1 MQQCKASL
9 HLGKRYSQRHNRREY
24 EQGKWNKDGHIN
36 PERSTL
42 NEAIVD
48 IKLKDF
54 FEQNFGEAISDYNKK
69 NKEKHPERCTT
80 VSQYYNKYKS
90 HVQEAIIQ
98 IGDADTY
105 QKLVAEHG
113 EKKAD
118 DFYKMALKNALQ
130 KWKEDNPSLKVFG
143 AYLHMDEAT
152 PHLHLDFLP
161 VAESKR
167 GLSVKVSMDGAM
179 KAIGYAR
186 TKSEKYEETSYKR
199 WLKDCRAGYEDFH
212 QQQADELLGKN
223 VLEILP
229 SEPATR
235 PHVETWQWRAERLAQ
250 QKQQLQ
256 ADIEKQ
262 QQQQSDLQS
271 DVQNLTEQTQKL
283 KAEAEQAEREK
294 LMAIEIP
301 PRPATPTPPEK
312 PKEPWYADRAT
323 EKQYKKDLK
332 QYERDCKQYQID
344 LQQAQQAQ
352 RAWDTQ
358 YGLLDRVQTTERQQ
372 ADTQAIQEHRAEQLR
387 ADAQALEQERRRLTQ
402 ERERIPQRAEE
413 IAQEQLSRSQQF
425 AELMQVS
432 QQWQDRYQQAFGKPY
447 INTGEEQNRNA
458 DKTTQAKHDGRPW
471 EYGD

>member
-1 MQQCKASL
+1 MQCKASL
-9 HLGKRYSQRHNRREY
+9 HLGKRYSQRHNRRDY
-24 EQGKWNKDGHIN
+24 QQGEWNKDGHVKA
-36 PERSTL
+36 ERSALNLTL
-42 NEAIVD
+42 VD
-48 IKLKDF
+48 INLREF
-54 FEQNFGEAISDYNKK
+54 FSETFGEAIAEYNKK

-80 VSQYYNKYKS
+80 VSQYYHKYKT

-105 QKLVAEHG
+105 QQLVMKRGQEQ
-113 EKKAD
+113 AD
-118 DFYKMALKNALQ
+118 DFYKTALKNALK

-161 VAESKR
+161 VVESKR

-199 WLKDCRAGYEDFH
+199 WLRDCRADYEDFH
-212 QQQADELLGKN
+212 QKQADELLGKD

-235 PHVETWQWRAERLAQ
+235 PHIETWQWRAEQLEQ

-256 ADIEKQ
+256 ADVQKL
-262 QQQQSDLQS
+262 SDK
-271 DVQNLTEQTQKL
+271 TQKL
-283 KAEAEQAEREK
+283 KAEAEQAERQK

-323 EKQYKKDLK
+323 EKQYKKDCK
-332 QYERDCKQYQID
+332 QYDKDLKQYQID
-344 LQQAQQAQ
+344 LQQAQQTQ
-352 RAWDTQ
+352 RAWDTE
-358 YGLLDRVQTTERQQ
+358 YGLLDRVQTVDRQQ
-372 ADTQAIQEHRAEQLR
+372 ADTQALQQQRAEQLR
-387 ADAQALEQERRRLTQ
+387 ADAQALEQERQRLTQ
-402 ERERIPQRAEE
+402 EREMLPQRATE
-413 IAQEQLSRSQQF
+413 IAQEQLSRSQKF

-432 QQWQDRYQQAFGKPY
+432 QQWKDRYQQAFGKPY
-447 INTGEEQNRNA
+447 IGEEIDRDA
-458 DKTTQAKHDGRPW
+458 DKTTQTEHDGRPW